1 MQTNTLTIRI
11 QVLSHQ
17 NTVFHQLIKP
27 VVRQDFEQLAKVHHV
42 GQKFRAAS
50 RWDQFIAILM
60 SQLSC
65 RQSLRDIQ
73 SNLECQQEKLSH
85 LGAKSIP
92 RSTLARINE
101 EQPAALY
108 EQLFYKL
115 LQYYEQSKVAHKF
128 RFKNPLYSLDA
139 SHIDLSLSLCGWA
152 KVHDS
157 KASMKLS
164 IGLNHSNHIP
174 EFVAVENGKEND
186 MVQGRKFQFP
196 SGSIVV
202 FDKGYVD
209 YQWYA
214 NLTAQ
219 NVGFVTRFR
228 PKAVYQVIQQHP
240 VIESKGILKDE
251 TIQLNSAHAL
261 KRKAPS
267 LRRIEYIDRQSG
279 KHFTFLSNNFHLA
292 ASTIAAIYKD
302 RWKVELFFKAIKQ
315 NLKLKAFIGRSRN
328 AIQTQIWIALI
339 AYLLVSFAR
348 HLGQEGWTVQRLLR
362 MIQVNLFERK
372 TLKALF
378 MPDKIPI
385 KQREAQMSFPL

>member
-1 MQTNTLTIRI
+1 
-11 QVLSHQ
+11 
-17 NTVFHQLIKP
+17 
-27 VVRQDFEQLAKVHHV
+27 
-42 GQKFRAAS
+42 
-50 RWDQFIAILM
+50 
-60 SQLSC
+60 
-65 RQSLRDIQ
+65 
-73 SNLECQQEKLSH
+73 
-85 LGAKSIP
+85 
-92 RSTLARINE
+92 
-101 EQPAALY
+101 
-108 EQLFYKL
+108 
-115 LQYYEQSKVAHKF
+115 
-128 RFKNPLYSLDA
+128 
-139 SHIDLSLSLCGWA
+139 
-152 KVHDS
+152 
-157 KASMKLS
+157 
-164 IGLNHSNHIP
+164 
-174 EFVAVENGKEND
+174 

-219 NVGFVTRFR
+219 NIGFVTRLR
-228 PKAVYQVIQQHP
+228 PKAVYRVIQQHP
-240 VIESKGILKDE
+240 VIVAKGILKDE
-251 TIQLNSAHAL
+251 TIQLNSAHAV
-261 KRKAPS
+261 KRQTPP
-267 LRRIEYIDRQSG
+267 LRKIEYIDRQSG
-279 KHFTFLSNNFHLA
+279 KHFMFLSNNFRLS

-385 KQREAQMSFPL
+385 KQKEAQLSLLL

>member
-1 MQTNTLTIRI
+1 M
-11 QVLSHQ
+11 SHQ

-85 LGAKSIP
+85 FGAKSIP

-101 EQPAALY
+101 QQPAALY
-108 EQLFYKL
+108 QQLFHKL
-115 LQYYEQSKVAHKF
+115 LKYYEHSKVAHKF

-139 SHIDLSLSLCGWA
+139 SHIDLSLSLCEWA

-164 IGLNHSNHIP
+164 IGLNHSNDIP
-174 EFVAVENGKEND
+174 EFIAVENGKEND
-186 MVQGRKFQFP
+186 MLQGRKFQFP
-196 SGSIVV
+196 AGSIVV

-214 NLTAQ
+214 NLSAQ
-219 NVGFVTRFR
+219 NVSFVTRFR
-228 PKAVYQVIQQHP
+228 PKSVYQVIQQHP
-240 VIESKGILKDE
+240 VLESKGILKDE

-261 KRKAPS
+261 KRKAPV
-267 LRRIEYIDRQSG
+267 LRRIEYRDQQSG
-279 KHFTFLSNNFHLA
+279 KHFSFLSNNFHLA

-385 KQREAQMSFPL
+385 KQKEAQLSLLL